1 MSRDYEPYATDP
13 GVDAPVGAT
22 RASPARTGLIIGI
35 VAFVLGLVA
44 MGLLLSR
51 WDRARE
57 IVAGEPKTSLS
68 AGGVAVPGGELPAPA
83 ATDPVSV
90 SLLDA
95 RVAELEARIARIGE
109 RAQAASGN
117 AARAEGLLVAFAAR
131 RALDRGMTLGY
142 IEGLLRERFGRTQP
156 RAVATVI
163 TASRQPVTLEE
174 LRIGLD
180 DLAPDI
186 SAGGPNEGWWEGFKR
201 EMSDL
206 VIVRKAG
213 TPSPAPAERL
223 RRARRMLEGGRVDAA
238 LAEVARMPGRERAE
252 NWMAAARRYNAARQ
266 ALDVIETAAL
276 LEPRDA
282 APVVVPPV
290 VPVDLDAEATEDS
303 R

>member
-1 MSRDYEPYATDP
+1 MSRDYEPYADDP
-13 GVDAPVGAT
+13 TGDAPETAAK
-22 RASPARTGLIIGI
+22 RPSPARNALIIGAI
-35 VAFVLGLVA
+35 AFVLGLIA

-57 IVAGEPKTSLS
+57 IVAGEPRQSLS
-68 AGGVAVPGGELPAPA
+68 SGGVVAPSADAPA
-83 ATDPVSV
+83 GIDPISV

-95 RVAELEARIARIGE
+95 RVAGLEARISRIGE

-142 IEGLLRERFGRTQP
+142 IEGLLRERFARTQP

-163 TASRQPVTLEE
+163 TASRRPVTLEE

-180 DLAPDI
+180 DLGPDI
-186 SAGGPNEGWWEGFKR
+186 SSGGPDEGWWAGLRR
-201 EMSDL
+201 ELSDL
-206 VIVRKAG
+206 VVVRKAG

-276 LEPRDA
+276 LEPREA
-282 APVVVPPV
+282 APAALLPEPAAA
-290 VPVDLDAEATEDS
+290 PEEIS
-303 R
+303 Q